1 MIVHHM
7 EQRTDEWFQIRVGKL
22 TASQAGKML
31 ATTKS
36 GWSVQ
41 RQDLRM
47 QIACEKI
54 TGFSCETPFVANE
67 AVQRGIDQE
76 DVSVRFYESLN
87 GAVVDRGVGFLES
100 DDGLCGCS
108 PDGLVTESTISDL
121 TGAAGHI
128 RGLLECKNP
137 TTKNHVLY
145 MRAGIVPPQYAA
157 QLTHSLFVAGPDYQF
172 IDFFSYDSRL
182 PPGLDAFL
190 VREWRDEEKIA
201 AHAEAVAVFLREI
214 DDEVTGLRSLQ
225 QTQEETY
232 A

>member
-1 MIVHHM
+1 MIVHHL
-7 EQRTDEWFQIRVGKL
+7 EQRTDEWIQLRVGKL

-31 ATTKS
+31 ALTKS

-41 RQDLRM
+41 RHDLRM
-47 QIACEKI
+47 QIACENI

-67 AVQRGIDQE
+67 AVQRGLDQE
-76 DVSVRFYESLN
+76 EASVRFYESLT
-87 GAVVDRGVGFLES
+87 GAVVDRSVGFLES
-100 DDGLCGCS
+100 DDGTCGCS
-108 PDGLVTESTISDL
+108 PDGLVTESISND
-121 TGAAGHI
+121 AAGHV

-137 TTKNHVLY
+137 TTKNHVVY
-145 MRAGIVPPQYAA
+145 MRAGVVPPQYVA

-190 VREWRDEEKIA
+190 VREWRDEEKMA
-201 AHAEAVAVFLREI
+201 VHADAVAVFLREI
-214 DDEVTGLRSLQ
+214 DDEVNELRSLQ
-225 QTQEETY
+225 QTQQEETY